1 MGTVSPGGGAVRT
14 FAIFSSGGNDSVA
27 LLQLLHEVRTYN
39 WPRNSARLIAV
50 YSDTGWAAPY
60 WAERIAKLE
69 AWCAERDIE
78 HVTITSKGFERLVR
92 EEGNTGDAPPG
103 RFPTG
108 KQKFCTRNLKI
119 IPAQRWLK
127 QNDPEGLY
135 TCVVGVRRA
144 ESERRKDTPVIVP
157 FSENHGWRQLW
168 HPLAE
173 LDDEARDAL
182 LERAGWEPLPHRS
195 DECEPCIFSARAD
208 LRRVGP
214 EKVDLLRQME
224 ADTGKTMFRPRTY
237 AGAVGIDEVMRW
249 AHSDR
254 GQFKPKDGATED
266 GEDAGPADC
275 ESNWCGI

>member
-1 MGTVSPGGGAVRT
+1 VRT
-14 FAIFSSGGNDSVA
+14 FAVFSSGGNDSIA
-27 LLQLLHEVRTYN
+27 LLQLLHEARTYS
-39 WPRNSARLIAV
+39 WPRNSARIIAV

-78 HVTITSKGFERLVR
+78 HVTITSKGFEDLVR
-92 EEGNTGDAPPG
+92 GEGNRLGEAPG

-108 KQKFCTRNLKI
+108 KQKFCTRQLKI
-119 IPAQRWLK
+119 LPAQEWLK
-127 QNDPEGLY
+127 AADPAGEFI
-135 TCVVGVRRA
+135 CVVGVRRA

-157 FSENHGWRQLW
+157 FSEHHGWRQLW

-173 LDDEARDAL
+173 TDDADRDAL

-224 ADTGKTMFRPRTY
+224 TDTGKTMFRPRAY

-249 AHSDR
+249 AHSER
-254 GQFKPKDGATED
+254 GQFKPREVSPEEMFQDGGLAD
-266 GEDAGPADC
+266 GGEEPEGGC
-275 ESNWCGI
+275 ESDWCGI